1 MCTGARVSERE
12 RERQL
17 LLPAPATSTRCVP
30 VCALLLFYSHHTAP
44 LPHGMTLALFFFAA
58 WPSPE
63 PFPMYVGPCQCL
75 RRSSAP
81 RFSLLYYYYYCFFFF
96 SPFLPSWLP
105 PLSAVP
111 VLFPRLATAAMA
123 LHRGD
128 VPWMYCNGGTV
139 PLARGTRGTPTFLRF
154 SFFFFPQRH
163 NRVSGTVTRLF
174 STLSPARVANTRP
187 RSCMYIG
194 RGCLCGCGAAA
205 PSCVWKG
212 DVAVRS
218 GSLLAKH
225 PTFFPRPWSAV
236 RVHSLRCCAYVY
248 YFSLSFTAPLFS
260 PLPGVFA
267 SYTRCCGCE
276 PPCGRAH
283 VRRLDIS
290 RCVPGG

>member
-1 MCTGARVSERE
+1 
-12 RERQL
+12 
-17 LLPAPATSTRCVP
+17 
-30 VCALLLFYSHHTAP
+30 
-44 LPHGMTLALFFFAA
+44 MTLALFFFAA

-81 RFSLLYYYYYCFFFF
+81 RFSLLYYYYYCFFFFF

-139 PLARGTRGTPTFLRF
+139 PLVRGTRGTPTFLRF

-267 SYTRCCGCE
+267 SYTPVAVGASHRVGVPTCADWASRDVCPGVKARRGGAGAGRCWVS
-276 PPCGRAH
+276 PARASRMH
-283 VRRLDIS
+283 RRRLL
-290 RCVPGG
+290 CPGSSFLASSGR